1 MLTDYHVHLRPDSI
15 EATPDAFFTEERLG
29 MYLEASR
36 VAGIEEIGISEHVYR
51 FTQAL
56 EVWDHPFWREWAL
69 DDIDAYCD
77 FLVSSPARCGIE
89 ADFVPGRE
97 EQLSALLDARPFDY
111 VIGSVHFLGD
121 RSLDTEDFTIW
132 DERGDPEEIWRR
144 YFETIADAA
153 RSGLFDVMAHPDL
166 VKVWGRAERVP
177 DGDLTPFYEPAVEAI
192 AETGVAVEVS
202 TAGIRKA
209 IGEIY
214 PSDRFMEMCVEAGAC
229 FALSSDAHEPGQVGF
244 RYDEAVAFLDRH
256 GVDRLAVFEGRN
268 RRLVSLKGEG
278 VLS

>member
-1 MLTDYHVHLRPDSI
+1 MLTDYHLHLRPDAI
-15 EATPDAFFTEERLG
+15 EATPEAHFTDERLG
-29 MYLEASR
+29 QYLEVAHR
-36 VAGIEEIGISEHVYR
+36 VGIGEIGITEHIYR

-56 EVWDHPFWREWAL
+56 EVWDHPFWQEWAL

-77 FLVSSPARCGIE
+77 FLASGPVRCGIE

-97 EQLSALLDARPFDY
+97 EALSELLGSRPFDY

-121 RSLDTEDFTIW
+121 RSLDTEQFTIW

-144 YFETIADAA
+144 YFEAIADAA
-153 RSGLFDVMAHPDL
+153 RTGLFDIIAHPDL

-177 DGDLTPFYEPAVEAI
+177 GGDLTPFYEPAVEAI
-192 AETGVAVEVS
+192 AESGVAVEVS
-202 TAGIRKA
+202 TAGLRKSV
-209 IGEIY
+209 GEIY

-229 FALSSDAHEPGQVGF
+229 FALSSDAHEPDQVGY
-244 RYDEAVAFLDRH
+244 RYDDALAFLDRH
-256 GVDRLAVFEGRN
+256 GVDRLAVFESRS
-268 RRLVSLKGEG
+268 RRLVSLEGEE